1 MHRNLEGGPCR
12 LLRIGQALNVC
23 AQLLRFGHDIV
34 QQLLV
39 FSDVF
44 LQKSALLFAVSELPP
59 KLLRL
64 LPGAFAVG
72 ELLAKPQRLLPG
84 VGLRHYLL
92 CCKCVR
98 AWQVRGRLLASGVF
112 ELMVP

>member
-44 LQKSALLFAVSELPP
+44 LQKPALLFAVSKLPP
-59 KLLRL
+59 ELLCL
-64 LPGAFAVG
+64 LPGALAVG
-72 ELLAKPQRLLPG
+72 ELLPKPQRLLPG
-84 VGLRHYLL
+84 VALRRHLL
-92 CCKCVR
+92 L
-98 AWQVRGRLLASGVF
+98 QVR
-112 ELMVP
+112 